1 VDFLWYPVRVS
12 CGGRGQNYVSWNN
25 NGHSWLSCHGRNVR
39 SEINRL
45 APSKRVTTLI
55 WCAEVTRPAP
65 KTVRKR
71 TKLSETLSIT
81 RPNTFRSDVH
91 ANVQFLVSSD
101 LLMELLLSTEGQ
113 GPIELTKSVDPVG
126 HHRCSLFKRLV
137 PIPRSIVRPCL
148 NCIPYLWCF

>member
-1 VDFLWYPVRVS
+1 MDFLWYPVRVS

-39 SEINRL
+39 REINRL
-45 APSKRVTTLI
+45 APSKRVTPVGE
-55 WCAEVTRPAP
+55 WGHEASP
-65 KTVRKR
+65 KNCTGENL
-71 TKLSETLSIT
+71 KLSETLSIT
-81 RPNTFRSDVH
+81 RPNTFRSNVH